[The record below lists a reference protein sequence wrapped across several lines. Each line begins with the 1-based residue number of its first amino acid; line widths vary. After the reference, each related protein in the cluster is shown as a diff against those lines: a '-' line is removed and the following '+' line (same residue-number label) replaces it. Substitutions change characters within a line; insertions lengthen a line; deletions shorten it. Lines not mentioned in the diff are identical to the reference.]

1 MGSGRWGFYS
11 GCDVEVARFRL
22 APYGHPFM
30 HKEHVQIKETPYGH
44 PFMHKEHVQIK
55 ERRRQMAYYQNTIQ
69 DLYSGHYKN
78 SYGVEGMCVTG
89 RSDYKKI
96 IDVSDDMKTHVL
108 NEVKKSYYKY
118 NGMSGGNEREDEAY
132 ARGLNEYYKTL
143 DREDRL
149 SAAWTLGQLSQEL
162 SKAVISGIREKI
174 PGWQAGEQIPTEV
187 LDEIFSGKT
196 IESIMTRKAE
206 TGKEAKETNEDRL
219 TLSSEN
225 GEAEPTAEER
235 SGRVAVNEGKRA
247 RQIAS
252 AKTPAQVQIV
262 ISLLKQ
268 DVADCENGLSSGMC
282 DEDEVKKAKALL
294 QKAMDR
300 LSEVSGN
307 EEDQEEE
314 SQGSFFINMLM

>member
-1 MGSGRWGFYS
+1 
-11 GCDVEVARFRL
+11 
-22 APYGHPFM
+22 
-30 HKEHVQIKETPYGH
+30 
-44 PFMHKEHVQIK
+44 
-55 ERRRQMAYYQNTIQ
+55 MAYYQNTIQ

-174 PGWQAGEQIPTEV
+174 PGWQAGEQISTEV

-196 IESIMTRKAE
+196 IESIMARKAG

-225 GEAEPTAEER
+225 GEAEPTAEEWPSMREREPDR
-235 SGRVAVNEGKRA
+235 SH
-247 RQIAS
+247 
-252 AKTPAQVQIV
+252 
-262 ISLLKQ
+262 
-268 DVADCENGLSSGMC
+268 
-282 DEDEVKKAKALL
+282 L
-294 QKAMDR
+294 QR
-300 LSEVSGN
+300 HRPRYRS
-307 EEDQEEE
+307 
-314 SQGSFFINMLM
+314 

>member
-1 MGSGRWGFYS
+1 
-11 GCDVEVARFRL
+11 
-22 APYGHPFM
+22 
-30 HKEHVQIKETPYGH
+30 
-44 PFMHKEHVQIK
+44 
-55 ERRRQMAYYQNTIQ
+55 MAYYQNTIQ
-69 DLYSGHYKN
+69 DLYSGHFKN

-96 IDVSDDMKTHVL
+96 IDVSDDIKTHVL
-108 NEVKKSYYKY
+108 EEVKKSYYKY
-118 NGMSGGNEREDEAY
+118 NGMSGGNENEDEAY

-143 DREDRL
+143 DKEDRL

-174 PGWQAGEQIPTEV
+174 PGWQAGEQIPAGL

-196 IESIMTRKAE
+196 IEAIMTGKAE
-206 TGKEAKETNEDRL
+206 AGTGAKETKEDRL
-219 TLSSEN
+219 ILSN
-225 GEAEPTAEER
+225 QDGESAEDTEKR
-235 SGRVAVNEGKRA
+235 SGKVAVNEGKRA

-252 AKTPAQVQIV
+252 AKTPAQVQVV

-268 DVADCENGLSSGMC
+268 DVADCENGLSNGMC
-282 DEDEVKKAKALL
+282 DENEVKKAKALL

-307 EEDQEEE
+307 EQEQEDE
-314 SQGSFFINMLM
+314 SQGSFLINMLM

>member
-1 MGSGRWGFYS
+1 
-11 GCDVEVARFRL
+11 
-22 APYGHPFM
+22 M
-30 HKEHVQIKETPYGH
+30 HKEHVQIKETPYGY
-44 PFMHKEHVQIK
+44 PFMHKDRVQIK

-174 PGWQAGEQIPTEV
+174 PGWKAGEQIPTEV

-196 IESIMTRKAE
+196 IESIMTRKAG
-206 TGKEAKETNEDRL
+206 TGNEEKATNEDRL
-219 TLSSEN
+219 TLSSGN
-225 GEAEPTAEER
+225 GEAEPTTEER
-235 SGRVAVNEGKRA
+235 SGKVAVNEGKRA

-268 DVADCENGLSSGMC
+268 DVSDCENGLSSGMC

-307 EEDQEEE
+307 DQEQEEE
-314 SQGSFFINMLM
+314 SQSSFFINMLM

>member
-1 MGSGRWGFYS
+1 MS
-11 GCDVEVARFRL
+11 
-22 APYGHPFM
+22 
-30 HKEHVQIKETPYGH
+30 
-44 PFMHKEHVQIK
+44 
-55 ERRRQMAYYQNTIQ
+55 YYQNTIQ
-69 DLYSGHYKN
+69 DLYSGHFKN

-108 NEVKKSYYKY
+108 EEVKKSYYKY
-118 NGMSGGNEREDEAY
+118 NGMSGGNESEDEAY

-143 DREDRL
+143 DKEDRL

-162 SKAVISGIREKI
+162 SKAVISVIREKV
-174 PGWQAGEQIPTEV
+174 PGWQAGEQIPAGL

-196 IESIMTRKAE
+196 IEAIMTGKAE
-206 TGKEAKETNEDRL
+206 SGKEAKETKEDRL
-219 TLSSEN
+219 TLSN
-225 GEAEPTAEER
+225 QAGESAETTEKR
-235 SGRVAVNEGKRA
+235 SGKVAVNEGKRA

-268 DVADCENGLSSGMC
+268 DVADCENGLSNGMC
-282 DEDEVKKAKALL
+282 DENEVKKAKALL
-294 QKAMDR
+294 QKAMVR

-307 EEDQEEE
+307 EQEQEDE
-314 SQGSFFINMLM
+314 SQGSFLINMLM